1 MRIFYF
7 LGAAQRCAPNYPMIK
22 TVIKIDGMMCPM
34 CESHVNDVVRKN
46 CDAKK
51 VSSSHKKG
59 ETEIISEKEVDIAA
73 LTKGIEA
80 TGYKVLASSSEPY
93 EKKGFWAKLFG

>member
-1 MRIFYF
+1 
-7 LGAAQRCAPNYPMIK
+7 MIK

-51 VSSSHKKG
+51 VVSSHKKG
-59 ETEIISEKEVDIAA
+59 ETEIISEKELDIAT

-80 TGYKVLASSSEPY
+80 TGYKVLASSSGAY